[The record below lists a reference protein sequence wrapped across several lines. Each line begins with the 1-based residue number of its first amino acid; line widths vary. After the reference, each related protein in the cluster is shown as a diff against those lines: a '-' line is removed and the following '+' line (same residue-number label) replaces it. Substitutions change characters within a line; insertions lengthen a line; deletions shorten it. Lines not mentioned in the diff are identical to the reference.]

1 VPGAKARR
9 RVAVPLVV
17 THTVPSTAPSSQYA
31 ALALQNTTWPEV
43 SGDPPEDTVAV
54 SVTGDPAVT
63 LAGET
68 ASVVV
73 VVLAVAAAQ
82 MSRGKRG
89 SPSTAPKPAQRMK
102 NSGAC
107 SSVE

>member
-1 VPGAKARR
+1 
-9 RVAVPLVV
+9 V

-73 VVLAVAAAQ
+73 VLLAVAARADVE
-82 MSRGKRG
+82 RKKRFTIN
-89 SPSTAPKPAQRMK
+89 SAETSTK
-102 NSGAC
+102 NEKLRSMFFCG
-107 SSVE
+107 VIL